1 MTKKRQRNSE
11 SAEVPMSS
19 MIDVVFLLLIY
30 FIVTQKDEVSEAH
43 LAVNLPLPPQTNQ
56 EQKEP
61 TLPLELSVYAGEL
74 RLGGLVL
81 SEERVRETLEALVRD
96 EPDRTVMVRISSK
109 ALQQDA
115 VSALDICRSVG
126 LENLNVVRL
135 ND

>member
-1 MTKKRQRNSE
+1 
-11 SAEVPMSS
+11 
-19 MIDVVFLLLIY
+19 
-30 FIVTQKDEVSEAH
+30 
-43 LAVNLPLPPQTNQ
+43 
-56 EQKEP
+56 
-61 TLPLELSVYAGEL
+61 
-74 RLGGLVL
+74 
-81 SEERVRETLEALVRD
+81 VRETLEALVRD